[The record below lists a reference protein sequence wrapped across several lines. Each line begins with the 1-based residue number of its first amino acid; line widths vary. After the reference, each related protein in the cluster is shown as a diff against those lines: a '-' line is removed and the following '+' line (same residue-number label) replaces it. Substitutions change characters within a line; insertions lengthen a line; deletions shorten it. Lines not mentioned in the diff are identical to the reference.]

1 MSPNWGSDQE
11 LARALSSLEG
21 PTDQVDLA
29 ASVSRRIAEAPPR
42 LQARDRF
49 ALLPRGGRRVAVLLV
64 LLLLGATVAAG
75 TRLVVGAIEIQDT
88 GAPGG
93 ATSLV
98 PETGPN
104 LGRST
109 TLADAKTRAAF
120 EVLVP
125 SALGDPDAVFID
137 EGGSRV
143 SLAWRSDD
151 QLPAITGT
159 QWGALVVE
167 FGGDKVLA
175 VKQMAVDGG
184 EWVDV
189 GDVQGYWIEGP
200 HVLQLADGTAFRVRG
215 NVLLVQ
221 RGDTTMRLEIRLGL
235 AEAVRIVES
244 I

>member
-1 MSPNWGSDQE
+1 M
-11 LARALSSLEG
+11 
-21 PTDQVDLA
+21 
-29 ASVSRRIAEAPPR
+29 
-42 LQARDRF
+42 
-49 ALLPRGGRRVAVLLV
+49 
-64 LLLLGATVAAG
+64 
-75 TRLVVGAIEIQDT
+75 IE
-88 GAPGG
+88 
-93 ATSLV
+93 
-98 PETGPN
+98 
-104 LGRST
+104 
-109 TLADAKTRAAF
+109 
-120 EVLVP
+120 
-125 SALGDPDAVFID
+125 
-137 EGGSRV
+137 
-143 SLAWRSDD
+143 
-151 QLPAITGT
+151 LPAITGT